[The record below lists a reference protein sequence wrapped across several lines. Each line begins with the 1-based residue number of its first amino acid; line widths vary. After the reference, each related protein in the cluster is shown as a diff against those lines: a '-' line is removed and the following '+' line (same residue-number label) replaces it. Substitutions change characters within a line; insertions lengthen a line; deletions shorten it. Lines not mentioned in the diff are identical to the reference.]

1 MGGTTFGIGSPFMY
15 PTPQLNPFAQMS
27 QSSPFAGSPYGTPGV
42 GASPFGGQQQYAH
55 PLQQVLHILQIVPQQ
70 LQQLQQLE
78 YLQQQQ
84 LQQVQQILQTIPAQL
99 QQLQQLIQY
108 APQHIHQGLQPSPSQ
123 QPFGQ
128 VPPFGAFSPATPQWG
143 ASPQLFGPQPSHVM

>member
-1 MGGTTFGIGSPFMY
+1 MGGTTFGIGSPLTY
-15 PTPQLNPFAQMS
+15 PTSQLNPFTQMS
-27 QSSPFAGSPYGTPGV
+27 QPNPFA
-42 GASPFGGQQQYAH
+42 ASPFGTPGFGASPYGGPQQQFAH
-55 PLQQVLHILQIVPQQ
+55 PLQQVLQILQIVPQQ

-99 QQLQQLIQY
+99 QQLIQFV
-108 APQHIHQGLQPSPSQ
+108 PQHIHQGQQSQVQ

-128 VPPFGAFSPATPQWG
+128 VPLFGAFSPATPQWG
-143 ASPQLFGPQPSHVM
+143 VSPQVFGPQPSHVM